1 MSFGGQAGFNWQSG
15 PWVAGIEVDA
25 QQSQQR
31 GRTTTFNCAG
41 ATCNPTASASGLD
54 APVTTS
60 MAQRLEWFGTLRARL
75 GATPTPDS
83 LVYATGGLA
92 VGRIKTSGTISGSG
106 SSLTQSITQTGT
118 PVVAEGVT
126 PGVDNGGDGG
136 DDDNHSSPVG
146 TPSAAASINPV
157 STSFTSHTT
166 KVGWA
171 IGAGAEV
178 RLSGNWTGKI
188 EYLYLD
194 FGNVSTSASLP
205 ANLTPLAVDFNSH
218 VTESIVRVGLNYKF
232 DPLGAVYDAPKGLK
246 GPTLYKAPTTPAWTW
261 AGLYLGVNVGYGWG
275 KSRTD
280 TVFSDATIGTPLRAT
295 NTSAALKGVIF
306 GGQAGFNWQSGP
318 WVVGIEGDAQQS
330 QQRGQATTFNCAGA
344 TCNPAA
350 SAFGLDA
357 PVTASMAQRLEW
369 FRTLRARLGRT
380 LTPDFMVY
388 ATGGLA
394 VGRIK
399 TVGSI
404 SGSSLTVT
412 QGVTPSVMPGVEQ
425 SVTQGVVSG
434 GDDDEPI
441 QVPVDTPVDIPVN
454 IPFVTA
460 SINPVSTQFTSHTTK
475 AGWALGAG
483 AEVRLGGNW
492 TGKIEY
498 LYLDFGTVSTPAG
511 LPTNSTP
518 LAINFNS
525 HVTDHIVRVG
535 VNYKFDPNAPWANY

>member
-1 MSFGGQAGFNWQSG
+1 M
-15 PWVAGIEVDA
+15 
-25 QQSQQR
+25 
-31 GRTTTFNCAG
+31 
-41 ATCNPTASASGLD
+41 
-54 APVTTS
+54 
-60 MAQRLEWFGTLRARL
+60 
-75 GATPTPDS
+75 
-83 LVYATGGLA
+83 
-92 VGRIKTSGTISGSG
+92 
-106 SSLTQSITQTGT
+106 
-118 PVVAEGVT
+118 
-126 PGVDNGGDGG
+126 
-136 DDDNHSSPVG
+136 
-146 TPSAAASINPV
+146 PSADQVPV
-157 STSFTSHTT
+157 KNH
-166 KVGWA
+166 A
-171 IGAGAEV
+171 
-178 RLSGNWTGKI
+178 
-188 EYLYLD
+188 
-194 FGNVSTSASLP
+194 FGNALALVGCPDRRIDRLCITCCSPSQLRSA
-205 ANLTPLAVDFNSH
+205 
-218 VTESIVRVGLNYKF
+218 RR
-232 DPLGAVYDAPKGLK
+232 VYDAPKGLK
-246 GPTLYKAPTTPAWTW
+246 APALYKAPTAPALPW

-275 KSRTD
+275 KSNTD
-280 TVFSDATIGTPLRAT
+280 TVFSDATIGTPLLAT
-295 NTSAALKGVIF
+295 ITSAALKGMIF

-399 TVGSI
+399 TSGTI

-412 QGVTPSVMPGVEQ
+412 QGVMPSVIHSVEHTVIPGV
-425 SVTQGVVSG
+425 GGGG
-434 GDDDEPI
+434 GDDDD

-454 IPFVTA
+454 IPVDIPFVTA
-460 SINPVSTQFTSHTTK
+460 SINPVSTSFTSHTTK

-498 LYLDFGTVSTPAG
+498 LYLDFGKVSTTAS

-518 LAINFNS
+518 LGMNFNS
-525 HVTDHIVRVG
+525 RVTDQIVRVG
-535 VNYKFDPNAPWANY
+535 VNYKFDPNEIWAN

>member
-1 MSFGGQAGFNWQSG
+1 
-15 PWVAGIEVDA
+15 DA

-83 LVYATGGLA
+83 LVYATVGLA

-118 PVVAEGVT
+118 PVVAEGIP
-126 PGVDNGGDGG
+126 PGASNGGND
-136 DDDNHSSPVG
+136 DDDNNNNSSPVG
-146 TPSAAASINPV
+146 IPSATASINPV
-157 STSFTSHTT
+157 STSFNSHAT

-178 RLSGNWTGKI
+178 RLGGNWTGKI

-194 FGNVSTSASLP
+194 FGNVSTSASLA

-218 VTESIVRVGLNYKF
+218 VTESIIRVGLNYKF

-275 KSRTD
+275 KSSTD
-280 TVFSDATIGTPLRAT
+280 TVFSDAAIGTPLLAT
-295 NTSAALKGVIF
+295 ITSAALKGVIF
-306 GGQAGFNWQSGP
+306 GGQAGFNWQSGA

-344 TCNPAA
+344 TCN
-350 SAFGLDA
+350 
-357 PVTASMAQRLEW
+357 
-369 FRTLRARLGRT
+369 
-380 LTPDFMVY
+380 
-388 ATGGLA
+388 
-394 VGRIK
+394 
-399 TVGSI
+399 
-404 SGSSLTVT
+404 
-412 QGVTPSVMPGVEQ
+412 
-425 SVTQGVVSG
+425 
-434 GDDDEPI
+434 
-441 QVPVDTPVDIPVN
+441 
-454 IPFVTA
+454 
-460 SINPVSTQFTSHTTK
+460 
-475 AGWALGAG
+475 
-483 AEVRLGGNW
+483 
-492 TGKIEY
+492 
-498 LYLDFGTVSTPAG
+498 
-511 LPTNSTP
+511 
-518 LAINFNS
+518 
-525 HVTDHIVRVG
+525 
-535 VNYKFDPNAPWANY
+535 

>member
-1 MSFGGQAGFNWQSG
+1 
-15 PWVAGIEVDA
+15 
-25 QQSQQR
+25 
-31 GRTTTFNCAG
+31 
-41 ATCNPTASASGLD
+41 
-54 APVTTS
+54 
-60 MAQRLEWFGTLRARL
+60 
-75 GATPTPDS
+75 
-83 LVYATGGLA
+83 
-92 VGRIKTSGTISGSG
+92 
-106 SSLTQSITQTGT
+106 
-118 PVVAEGVT
+118 
-126 PGVDNGGDGG
+126 
-136 DDDNHSSPVG
+136 
-146 TPSAAASINPV
+146 
-157 STSFTSHTT
+157 
-166 KVGWA
+166 
-171 IGAGAEV
+171 
-178 RLSGNWTGKI
+178 
-188 EYLYLD
+188 
-194 FGNVSTSASLP
+194 
-205 ANLTPLAVDFNSH
+205 
-218 VTESIVRVGLNYKF
+218 
-232 DPLGAVYDAPKGLK
+232 LK

-275 KSRTD
+275 KSSTD
-280 TVFSDATIGTPLRAT
+280 TVFSDATIGTPLLAT

-330 QQRGQATTFNCAGA
+330 QQRGQATTFSCAGA

-350 SAFGLDA
+350 SAFGLNA
-357 PVTASMAQRLEW
+357 PVNASMGQRLEW

-388 ATGGLA
+388 ATGGLV

-399 TVGSI
+399 TVGTI

-425 SVTQGVVSG
+425 SVTPGVVSG

-441 QVPVDTPVDIPVN
+441 QVPVETPVDIPVN

-535 VNYKFDPNAPWANY
+535 VNYKFDPNALWAN

>member
-1 MSFGGQAGFNWQSG
+1 MHWHLWVVLIAGSTG
-15 PWVAGIEVDA
+15 
-25 QQSQQR
+25 
-31 GRTTTFNCAG
+31 
-41 ATCNPTASASGLD
+41 SA
-54 APVTTS
+54 
-60 MAQRLEWFGTLRARL
+60 LRA
-75 GATPTPDS
+75 
-83 LVYATGGLA
+83 
-92 VGRIKTSGTISGSG
+92 
-106 SSLTQSITQTGT
+106 
-118 PVVAEGVT
+118 
-126 PGVDNGGDGG
+126 
-136 DDDNHSSPVG
+136 
-146 TPSAAASINPV
+146 
-157 STSFTSHTT
+157 
-166 KVGWA
+166 
-171 IGAGAEV
+171 V
-178 RLSGNWTGKI
+178 RPPN
-188 EYLYLD
+188 
-194 FGNVSTSASLP
+194 
-205 ANLTPLAVDFNSH
+205 
-218 VTESIVRVGLNYKF
+218 F

-246 GPTLYKAPTTPAWTW
+246 APALYKAPTAPALTW

-275 KSRTD
+275 KSNTD
-280 TVFSDATIGTPLRAT
+280 TVFSDATIGTPLLAT
-295 NTSAALKGVIF
+295 ITSAALKGMIF

-399 TVGSI
+399 TSGTI

-412 QGVTPSVMPGVEQ
+412 QGVMPSVIHSVEHTVIPGV
-425 SVTQGVVSG
+425 GGGG
-434 GDDDEPI
+434 GDDDD

-454 IPFVTA
+454 IPVDIPFVTA
-460 SINPVSTQFTSHTTK
+460 SINPVSTSFTSHTTK

-498 LYLDFGTVSTPAG
+498 LYLDFGKVSTTAS

-518 LAINFNS
+518 LGMNFNS
-525 HVTDHIVRVG
+525 RVTDQIVRVG
-535 VNYKFDPNAPWANY
+535 VNYKFDPNEIWAN